1 MHRTGCTPINGDGVL
16 MPGRARDSTW
26 VTPVLTRV
34 PLELL
39 GLRTTVLPRISTG
52 RRTMA
57 ATVTDALVGLCV
69 LEIPYVKSLSKS
81 SD

>member
-1 MHRTGCTPINGDGVL
+1 MHRTGCTAINGDGVL
-16 MPGRARDSTW
+16 MPGRARGSTRG
-26 VTPVLTRV
+26 TRARIRIGHPCMGNMAIQLPV
-34 PLELL
+34 
-39 GLRTTVLPRISTG
+39 STG